1 VREVGYEFSE
11 LWITLGFLGWGFSL
25 VVGLAFYPQQGR
37 KIEAAIGAE
46 GPTSQVAQAGIS
58 RILMVNSIEI
68 LVLVLVVI
76 DMAVKPG

>member
-1 VREVGYEFSE
+1 
-11 LWITLGFLGWGFSL
+11 
-25 VVGLAFYPQQGR
+25 VGLGFYPQQAR
-37 KIEAAIGAE
+37 KIEAAIAADGA
-46 GPTSQVAQAGIS
+46 TSEVAQAGIS